1 MNVERADDGAGQ
13 PSVRTL
19 MLLYVK
25 EPSPPALFPF
35 GGSDA
40 EGVYRACPDHGLE
53 LLEQPGSHRLTI
65 NLWCPHGHTIRPHA
79 SEPEAWCLVLR
90 RTGKRIATCT
100 RRVTTF
106 ALWYLRAIGEPIAR
120 GECVERGAV
129 ITCTARYGAGVRLPQ
144 AGQPGDDW
152 FILELVGRDGG
163 DVAPDGTLACGRYPQ
178 RVAPNAYTDPTVNL
192 GGYLQLHDW
201 AGPSCEFSYTQV
213 ARRADL
219 DIAARVSV
227 QP

>member
-1 MNVERADDGAGQ
+1 MEPPDERVVPATGYSVAGTRLFCEGNSADDAACWNNVNRQIIGGAGLRGKDLE
-13 PSVRTL
+13 SISWEMDASARLSDTL
-19 MLLYVK
+19 EIEVYLIH
-25 EPSPPALFPF
+25 
-35 GGSDA
+35 
-40 EGVYRACPDHGLE
+40 GVGPRYGAVVE
-53 LLEQPGSHRLTI
+53 T
-65 NLWCPHGHTIRPHA
+65 
-79 SEPEAWCLVLR
+79 
-90 RTGKRIATCT
+90 T
-100 RRVTTF
+100 RRRID
-106 ALWYLRAIGEPIAR
+106 LMDGLAR

-152 FILELVGRDGG
+152 FILELVGRDAG

-178 RVAPNAYTDPTVNL
+178 RVAANAYTDPTVNL

-219 DIAARVSV
+219 DIAARVTV